1 VSVCPVE
8 YTFLRQ
14 ARLPTELPIRQGSQ
28 EMTKVVAWQASLD
41 RSQVLDQAVQALASG
56 QLVAFPTETVYG
68 VAASAQSEE
77 GVERLRTGKGRP
89 EGKPLTLALASVAE
103 ALAWL
108 PQMSRLG
115 RRLARRCWPGPCT
128 LVFGEGIEEALAGL
142 PEGVR
147 RHVCPQGTLGLRVP
161 AHEAILQAMEQ
172 LASPLVLTSA
182 NRSGEPA
189 ATTAAAVVEALG
201 DELALVIDDGACRF
215 GQASTVVRVD
225 GASWSVLREGVLSAA
240 DVERLTARVILFI
253 CTGNTCRSP
262 LAEALC
268 KKMLAE
274 HLGCAPEE
282 LPRRGFIVLS
292 AGLSAMMG
300 GSAAA
305 EAVEI
310 AREHGADLSHH
321 QTRPLT
327 ARLVAQAD
335 HVITM
340 TQSHL
345 AGVQSFFPEG
355 PAPRLLSCAGADIPD
370 PIGCDQQTYRACAE
384 QIVRH
389 LQQLLPEL
397 LQ

>member
-1 VSVCPVE
+1 
-8 YTFLRQ
+8 
-14 ARLPTELPIRQGSQ
+14 
-28 EMTKVVAWQASLD
+28 MTKVVDWQASLD
-41 RSQVLDQAVQALASG
+41 RGQVLDQAVQALASG

-77 GVERLRTGKGRP
+77 GVERLRMGKGRP
-89 EGKPLTLALASVAE
+89 EGKPLTLAVGSVAA

-108 PQMSRLG
+108 PRMSQVG

-128 LVFGEGIEEALAGL
+128 LVFGDGVEEALCGRL

-147 RHVCPQGTLGLRVP
+147 RHVCSQETLGLRVP
-161 AHEAILQAMEQ
+161 AHEAILQVMEQ

-189 ATTAAAVVEALG
+189 ATTAAAVVKALG
-201 DELALVIDDGACRF
+201 EELALVIDDGPCPF
-215 GQASTVVRVD
+215 GQASTVVRVH
-225 GASWSVLREGVLSAA
+225 GASWTILREGVLSAA
-240 DVERLTARVILFI
+240 DVERLTARIILFI

-274 HLGCAPEE
+274 HLACAPEE
-282 LPRRGFIVLS
+282 LPRRGFVVLS

-300 GSAAA
+300 GSAAP
-305 EAVEI
+305 EAIEI
-310 AREHGADLSHH
+310 AREHGADLTHH

-327 ARLVAQAD
+327 ARLLAQAD

-345 AGVQSFFPEG
+345 AGVQSFFQEG
-355 PAPRLLSCAGADIPD
+355 PAPRLLSCEGTDIPD

-389 LQQLLPEL
+389 LQELLPEL